1 MTASTDEG
9 NVAFD
14 AGWRAE
20 RAAEQGASLPS
31 GDVTV
36 SCSAP
41 HGWGGLGRHLEEI
54 VGALRRSGSEV
65 RCVCGP
71 GGVGGESS
79 ECRVVH
85 PGPGAGAAGSL
96 FRRSP
101 AWRIWASS
109 ASFDAAAAREL
120 HGGDHLL
127 AFSGQARAQ
136 FKRARERGVGSRSLV
151 SPTSHLTGVDRR
163 YREAVSR
170 YPLEQSWTPRLLR
183 RTLEEYR
190 IADRIYVSSRYVW
203 ESFLEQ
209 GIAEERL
216 ALFPLTP
223 AEAFRPMSEPNES
236 GLFEILYVGSLS
248 VVKGVPLLLD
258 AFARQP
264 GDELRLI
271 LLGGWESRGMRRHI
285 EAACAADPRIEVRPG
300 RPLEQLRTARLF
312 VHPSYEDG
320 FSYSC
325 AEALACG
332 VPVIASENTG
342 AKELIEEGRTGL
354 IAPTGDL
361 DWLTEALA
369 GAHRGELF
377 NG

>member
-1 MTASTDEG
+1 MTASTEG
-9 NVAFD
+9 GGVVFG
-14 AGWRAE
+14 AGWRAD
-20 RAAEQGASLPS
+20 RARQQAACLPS
-31 GDVTV
+31 GEVTV

-41 HGWGGLGRHLEEI
+41 FGSGGLGRHLQEI
-54 VGALRRSGSEV
+54 VEALRRGGTGAS
-65 RCVCGP
+65 CICGP
-71 GGVGGESS
+71 GGPGAEGSG
-79 ECRVVH
+79 CRAVA
-85 PGPGAGAAGSL
+85 PGAGASAAVRAL
-96 FRRSP
+96 RRSP
-101 AWRIWASS
+101 AWRIWASN
-109 ASFDAAAAREL
+109 ASFDGAAARQL
-120 HGGDHLL
+120 DGGGHLI
-127 AFSGQARAQ
+127 AFSGQARTQ
-136 FKRARERGVGSRSLV
+136 FGRARRDAAGSCSLV
-151 SPTSHLTGVDRR
+151 SPTSHLSGVDRR

-183 RTLEEYR
+183 RSLDEYR
-190 IADRIYVSSRYVW
+190 AADRIYVSSRYVW
-203 ESFLEQ
+203 ESFVEQ
-209 GIAEERL
+209 GVPEERL

-223 AEAFRPMSEPNES
+223 DEGFTPATAPNES

-264 GDELRLI
+264 ADELRLI

-300 RPLEQLRTARLF
+300 RPLEHLRTARLF

-332 VPVIASENTG
+332 VPVIATENTG
-342 AKELIEEGRTGL
+342 AKELIDSGRTGV

-369 GAHRGELF
+369 AAHRGELLHD
-377 NG
+377 

>member
-1 MTASTDEG
+1 MTVSTD
-9 NVAFD
+9 
-14 AGWRAE
+14 AGDGSFGVRWRAE
-20 RAAEQGASLPS
+20 RAAEQAACLPA
-31 GDVTV
+31 GDVSV

-41 HGWGGLGRHLEEI
+41 FGSGGLGRHLEEI
-54 VGALRRSGSEV
+54 VGALRRRGSEV
-65 RCVCGP
+65 RCLCGP
-71 GGVGGESS
+71 GAAGDDACGCGV
-79 ECRVVH
+79 VQ
-85 PGPGAGAAGSL
+85 PGRPAGAAGSL
-96 FRRSP
+96 LRRSA

-109 ASFDAAAAREL
+109 ASFDAAAARRLDGAE
-120 HGGDHLL
+120 HLI

-136 FKRARERGVGSRSLV
+136 FRRAGERGLGSRSLV

-163 YREAVSR
+163 YREAIAR
-170 YPLEQSWTPRLLR
+170 HPLEQPWTTHLLR
-183 RTLEEYR
+183 RSLTEYR
-190 IADRIYVSSRYVW
+190 LAERIYVSSRYVL

-209 GIAEERL
+209 GISEDRL
-216 ALFPLTP
+216 TLFPLTP
-223 AEAFRPMSEPNES
+223 DEAFRPSAEPNDS
-236 GLFEILYVGSLS
+236 SLFEILYVGSLS
-248 VVKGVPLLLD
+248 VVKGVPLLLE

-300 RPLEQLRTARLF
+300 RPLERLRTARLF

-332 VPVIASENTG
+332 VPVIASANTG
-342 AKELIEEGRTGL
+342 AKELIDPGRTGVV
-354 IAPTGDL
+354 APTGDL

-369 GAHRGELF
+369 AAHRGELL

>member
-1 MTASTDEG
+1 MTSSTEKDGTFGER
-9 NVAFD
+9 
-14 AGWRAE
+14 WRAE
-20 RAAEQGASLPS
+20 QAAAQAACMPS
-31 GDVTV
+31 GEVTV

-41 HGWGGLGRHLEEI
+41 YGSGGLGRHLQEI
-54 VGALRRSGSEV
+54 VEALGRSGSDV

-71 GGVGGESS
+71 GGARDEPAR
-79 ECRVVH
+79 CRVVA

-109 ASFDAAAAREL
+109 ASFDAAAARQID
-120 HGGDHLL
+120 GGDHLL

-136 FKRARERGVGSRSLV
+136 FKRARGRGVGTRSLV
-151 SPTSHLTGVDRR
+151 SPTSHLRSVDRR
-163 YREAVSR
+163 YREAAAR
-170 YPLEQSWTPRLLR
+170 YPLEQPWTPRLLR
-183 RTLEEYR
+183 RSLEEYR
-190 IADRIYVSSRYVW
+190 VADRIYVSSRYVRD
-203 ESFLEQ
+203 SFLEQ
-209 GIAEERL
+209 GVEEDRL
-216 ALFPLTP
+216 LLFPLTP
-223 AEAFRPMSEPNES
+223 AEEFRPTGKPNES

-264 GDELRLI
+264 GDDLRLI

-285 EAACAADPRIEVRPG
+285 EAACASDPRIEVRPG
-300 RPLEQLRTARLF
+300 RPLEQMQSARLF

-342 AKELIEEGRTGL
+342 AKELIEEGRTGV

-369 GAHRGELF
+369 AAHRGELLR
-377 NG
+377 G